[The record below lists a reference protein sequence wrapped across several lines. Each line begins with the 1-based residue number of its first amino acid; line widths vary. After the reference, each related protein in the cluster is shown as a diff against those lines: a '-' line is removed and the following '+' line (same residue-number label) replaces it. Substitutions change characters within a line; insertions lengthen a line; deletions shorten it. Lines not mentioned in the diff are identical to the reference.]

1 MLTIPLIALA
11 QDRDKKDSDDKN
23 REEKKKEAE
32 KKAEDKK
39 DEAEDKKDEA
49 KDKAEDRDKVV
60 DPPGTDHSQ
69 DGRQDRRR
77 DAVK

>member
-1 MLTIPLIALA
+1 MLSIPLIALA

-60 DPPGTDHSQ
+60 DP
-69 DGRQDRRR
+69 RVARVEVARRNVANR
-77 DAVK
+77 HLV